1 MPNERILVVDDQK
14 NIRFTV
20 AQALDPLGYDVRA
33 AVNGDDALR
42 QLEGGDPVDLL
53 LLDLKMPGMSGLEVL
68 EKAVARF
75 PHIKTIIISAHGSVD
90 NAVDAMKLGA
100 RDFLQKPFTP
110 QELRQ
115 AIHDVLEEVDE
126 TQDFDSSMKAAKYR
140 ARERQFDEAIAL
152 VKQAISIDPQ
162 RPEAMNLLGE
172 LQETMGDTTDA
183 VNTYRAAWSLD
194 PTYERARTNLDRAT
208 GPSKQRPSLE

>member
-33 AVNGDDALR
+33 AVNGDDAFR

-53 LLDLKMPGMSGLEVL
+53 LLDLKMPGMSGMEVL
-68 EKAVARF
+68 AKAVEQY
-75 PHIKTIIISAHGSVD
+75 PQIKTIIISAHGSVD
-90 NAVDAMKLGA
+90 NAVEAMKLGA

-115 AIHDVLEEVDE
+115 AVQDVLETEAE
-126 TQDFDSSMKAAKYR
+126 AEAEDFDSLLKAAQTR
-140 ARERQFDEAIAL
+140 ARERQFDEAVTL
-152 VKQAISIDPQ
+152 VKRAISLNPQ

-172 LQETMGDTTDA
+172 LQETMGDKQEA
-183 VNTYRAAWSLD
+183 VNTYRTAWSLD
-194 PTYERARTNLDRAT
+194 PTYERARTNLDRA
-208 GPSKQRPSLE
+208 GGGSIQG

>member
-33 AVNGDDALR
+33 AVNGDDAFR

-53 LLDLKMPGMSGLEVL
+53 LLDLKMPGMSGMEVL
-68 EKAVARF
+68 AKAVEKY

-90 NAVDAMKLGA
+90 NAVEAMKLGA

-115 AIHDVLEEVDE
+115 AVSNVLKAPETEEAE
-126 TQDFDSSMKAAKYR
+126 DFDSLLQSAQAC
-140 ARERQFDEAIAL
+140 ARERQFDEAMTL
-152 VKQAISIDPQ
+152 VKKAISLDPQ
-162 RPEAMNLLGE
+162 RAEAMNLLGE
-172 LQETMGDTTDA
+172 LQETMGNQQEA
-183 VNTYRAAWSLD
+183 VNTYRTAWSLD
-194 PTYERARTNLDRAT
+194 PTYERARTNLDRA
-208 GPSKQRPSLE
+208 GGGSMQG

>member
-42 QLEGGDPVDLL
+42 QLEGGDTVDLL
-53 LLDLKMPGMSGLEVL
+53 LLDLKMPGMNGLEVL
-68 EKAVARF
+68 KKAIAQF
-75 PHIKTIIISAHGSVD
+75 PHVKAIIISAHGSVD

-115 AIHDVLEEVDE
+115 AVHDVLEEGDE
-126 TQDFDSSMKAAKYR
+126 TEDVDGLLKAAKYR

-152 VKQAISIDPQ
+152 AKQAISADPQ

-172 LQETMGDTTDA
+172 LQETMGNSADA
-183 VNTYRAAWSLD
+183 VSSYRAAWSLD

-208 GPSKQRPSLE
+208 GPSKDRPSLG